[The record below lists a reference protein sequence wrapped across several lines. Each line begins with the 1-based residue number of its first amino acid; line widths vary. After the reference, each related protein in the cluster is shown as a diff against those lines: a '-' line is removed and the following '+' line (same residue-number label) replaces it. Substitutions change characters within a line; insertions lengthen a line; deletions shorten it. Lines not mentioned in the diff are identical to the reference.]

1 MAHPAKAP
9 VVNQFAQAVINERIR
24 SMKRISQAAVLA
36 FAAGAAVV
44 GAAGGAVAN
53 DGGHGGFDGLV
64 AKAVSGAAS
73 TIAQAPI
80 TTLSNVCGTPV
91 HGAPISSFF
100 VEETTC
106 VNKN

>member
-44 GAAGGAVAN
+44 GAAGGAVAS
-53 DGGHGGFDGLV
+53 DGGHGSDGV
-64 AKAVSGAAS
+64 KANAISGLAS
-73 TIAQAPI
+73 IITQVPV
-80 TTLSNVCGTPV
+80 TTLANVCGNPVSLTPI
-91 HGAPISSFF
+91 ASFF
-100 VEETTC
+100 AQEATC